1 MGETDISGLGL
12 RQAHLGLDWA
22 AEGLDLTSPAQPFP
36 TFILINARA
45 FSLNAPQPM
54 HRALSH
60 KVTYSLY
67 IHTHYLKH
75 TAPTQLHHNNVIF
88 S

>member
-12 RQAHLGLDWA
+12 RQAHLGLD
-22 AEGLDLTSPAQPFP
+22 LTSPAQPFP
-36 TFILINARA
+36 TSILIHACA

-54 HRALSH
+54 HRALSP

-75 TAPTQLHHNNVIF
+75 TAPTQLHHDNVIF